1 MEMKVAIF
9 YDSLSASKANKVKD
23 IISLH
28 KCNAV
33 LYDEALQASHDINK
47 LMSDITHV
55 VLICESFVSERPSFF
70 MGYAI
75 GAGLSIVMV
84 GENCEISKQ
93 WLSLFKLVSI
103 DDFDSYFKL
112 EKKRFSEIEAKE
124 KAKRKLLDKG
134 YSLFTSNYVQ
144 AVLNNEVDVVKL
156 FIKAGFSASELD
168 ELGTPVLS
176 LAVRERHIDMVKALI
191 KEGASLDATSKD
203 RNYTALMDAAQ
214 IGEAK
219 IAKVLLEHKANPN
232 IQSKDG
238 QTALILAVGR
248 QDVEIIEMLL
258 KNNSDYNL
266 KDSMGMSSLDYA
278 NLFRNEEILKLFK
291 KTSKN

>member
-1 MEMKVAIF
+1 MKVAIF
-9 YDSLSASKANKVKD
+9 YDSSNASKANMVKD
-23 IISLH
+23 IVISN
-28 KCNAV
+28 KCSV
-33 LYDEALQASHDINK
+33 ILYDESSQTLYDIHKLMKDVTHIIFICEDFLEKQAS
-47 LMSDITHV
+47 
-55 VLICESFVSERPSFF
+55 FV

-75 GAGLSIVMV
+75 GAELPIVLISD
-84 GENCEISKQ
+84 NCKIEKE
-93 WLSLFKLVSI
+93 WLNLFKVFAI
-103 DDFDSYFKL
+103 DAFDSYFKL
-112 EKKRFSEIEAKE
+112 EKKRFKEIETKE

-144 AVLNNEVDVVKL
+144 AVVNNDVDTVKL

-176 LAVRERHIDMVKALI
+176 LAVRERHIEMVKTLL
-191 KEGASLDATSKD
+191 KEGALVDASSKD

-214 IGEAK
+214 IGEVQIAK
-219 IAKVLLEHKANPN
+219 ILLEHKANPN

-258 KNNSDYNL
+258 KNKSDYNL

-278 NLFRNEEILKLFK
+278 NLFRNEGILKLFDK
-291 KTSKN
+291 ATKN

>member
-1 MEMKVAIF
+1 MKVAIF
-9 YDSLSASKANKVKD
+9 YDSSNASKANIVKD
-23 IISLH
+23 IIKLH
-28 KCNAV
+28 KCNAI
-33 LYDEALQASHDINK
+33 LYDETLQTLQDVNN
-47 LMSDITHV
+47 LMSGITHV
-55 VLICESFVSERPSFF
+55 VFMSEDFSEKHPSFF

-75 GAGLSIVMV
+75 GAGLSIIMI
-84 GENCEISKQ
+84 EQDCKISKQ
-93 WLSLFKLVSI
+93 WLNLFKIVSI
-103 DDFDSYFKL
+103 DNFDSYFKL
-112 EKKRFSEIEAKE
+112 EKKQFSDVETKK
-124 KAKRKLLDKG
+124 KAKQKLLDKG

-144 AVLNNEVDVVKL
+144 AVLNNEVDIVKL

-176 LAVRERHIDMVKALI
+176 LAVRERHIDMVKTLI
-191 KEGASLDATSKD
+191 KEGALLNATSKD

-214 IGEAK
+214 IGEVK
-219 IAKVLLEHKANPN
+219 ITKVLLEHKADPN

-258 KNNSDYNL
+258 KNNSNCNL

-278 NLFRNEEILKLFK
+278 NLFRNEEILKLFNNAL
-291 KTSKN
+291 KN

>member
-1 MEMKVAIF
+1 MKVAIF
-9 YDSLSASKANKVKD
+9 YDSSNASKANIVKD
-23 IISLH
+23 IIKLH
-28 KCNAV
+28 KCNAI
-33 LYDEALQASHDINK
+33 LYDETLQTSQDVNN
-47 LMSDITHV
+47 LMSGITHV
-55 VLICESFVSERPSFF
+55 VFMSEDFSEKHPSFF

-75 GAGLSIVMV
+75 GAGLSIIMI
-84 GENCEISKQ
+84 EQDCKISKQ
-93 WLSLFKLVSI
+93 WLNLFKIVSI
-103 DDFDSYFKL
+103 DNFDSYFKL
-112 EKKRFSEIEAKE
+112 EKKQFSDVETKK
-124 KAKRKLLDKG
+124 KAKQKLLDKG

-144 AVLNNEVDVVKL
+144 AVLNNEVDIVKL

-176 LAVRERHIDMVKALI
+176 LAVRERHIDMVKTLI
-191 KEGASLDATSKD
+191 KEGALLNATSKD

-214 IGEAK
+214 IGEVK
-219 IAKVLLEHKANPN
+219 ITKVLLEHKADPN

-258 KNNSDYNL
+258 KNNSDCNL

-278 NLFRNEEILKLFK
+278 NLFRNEEILKLFNNAL
-291 KTSKN
+291 KN

>member
-1 MEMKVAIF
+1 MKVAIF
-9 YDSLSASKANKVKD
+9 YDSSNASKANIVKD
-23 IISLH
+23 IIKLH
-28 KCNAV
+28 KCNAI
-33 LYDEALQASHDINK
+33 LYDETLQTSQDVNN
-47 LMSDITHV
+47 LMSGITHV
-55 VLICESFVSERPSFF
+55 VFMSEDFSEKHPSFF

-75 GAGLSIVMV
+75 GAGLSIIMI
-84 GENCEISKQ
+84 EQDCKISKQ
-93 WLSLFKLVSI
+93 WLNLFKIVSI
-103 DDFDSYFKL
+103 DNFDSYFKL
-112 EKKRFSEIEAKE
+112 EKKQFSDVEIKK
-124 KAKRKLLDKG
+124 KAKQKLLDKG

-144 AVLNNEVDVVKL
+144 AVLNNEVDIVKL

-176 LAVRERHIDMVKALI
+176 LAVRERHIDMVKTLI
-191 KEGASLDATSKD
+191 KEGALLNATSKD

-214 IGEAK
+214 IGEVK
-219 IAKVLLEHKANPN
+219 ITKVLLEHKADPN

-258 KNNSDYNL
+258 KNNSDCNL

-278 NLFRNEEILKLFK
+278 NLFRNEEILKLFNNAL
-291 KTSKN
+291 KN

>member
-1 MEMKVAIF
+1 MKVAIF
-9 YDSLSASKANKVKD
+9 YDSSNASKANIVRD
-23 IISLH
+23 IIKLH
-28 KCNAV
+28 KCNAI
-33 LYDEALQASHDINK
+33 LYDETLQTSQDVNN
-47 LMSDITHV
+47 LMSGITHV
-55 VLICESFVSERPSFF
+55 VFMSEDFSEKHPSFF

-75 GAGLSIVMV
+75 GAGLSIIMI
-84 GENCEISKQ
+84 EQDCKISKQ
-93 WLSLFKLVSI
+93 WLNLFKIVSI
-103 DDFDSYFKL
+103 DNFDSYFKL
-112 EKKRFSEIEAKE
+112 EKKQFSDVETKK
-124 KAKRKLLDKG
+124 KAKQKLLDKG

-144 AVLNNEVDVVKL
+144 AVLNNEVDIVKL

-176 LAVRERHIDMVKALI
+176 LAVRERHIDMVKTLI
-191 KEGASLDATSKD
+191 KEGALLNATSKD

-214 IGEAK
+214 IGEVK
-219 IAKVLLEHKANPN
+219 ITKVLLEHKADPN

-258 KNNSDYNL
+258 KNNSDCNL

-278 NLFRNEEILKLFK
+278 NLFRNEEILKLFNNAL
-291 KTSKN
+291 KN

>member
-1 MEMKVAIF
+1 MKVAIF
-9 YDSLSASKANKVKD
+9 YDSSNASKANIVKD
-23 IISLH
+23 IIKLH
-28 KCNAV
+28 KCNAI
-33 LYDEALQASHDINK
+33 LYDETLQTSQDVNN
-47 LMSDITHV
+47 LMSGITHV
-55 VLICESFVSERPSFF
+55 VFMSEDFSEKHPSFF

-75 GAGLSIVMV
+75 GAGLSIIMI
-84 GENCEISKQ
+84 EQDCKISKQ
-93 WLSLFKLVSI
+93 WLNLFKIVSI
-103 DDFDSYFKL
+103 DNFDSYFKL
-112 EKKRFSEIEAKE
+112 EKKQFSDVETKK
-124 KAKRKLLDKG
+124 KAKQKLLDKG

-144 AVLNNEVDVVKL
+144 AVLNNEVDIVKL

-176 LAVRERHIDMVKALI
+176 LAVRERHIDMVKTLI
-191 KEGASLDATSKD
+191 KEGALLNATSKD

-214 IGEAK
+214 IGEVK
-219 IAKVLLEHKANPN
+219 ITKVLLEHKADPN

-258 KNNSDYNL
+258 KNNSDCNL

-278 NLFRNEEILKLFK
+278 NLFRNEEILKLFNDAL
-291 KTSKN
+291 KN

>member
-1 MEMKVAIF
+1 MKVAIF
-9 YDSLSASKANKVKD
+9 YDSSNASKANIVKD
-23 IISLH
+23 IIKLH
-28 KCNAV
+28 KCNAL
-33 LYDEALQASHDINK
+33 LYDETLQTSQDVNN
-47 LMSDITHV
+47 LMSGITHV
-55 VLICESFVSERPSFF
+55 VFMSEDFSEKHPSFF

-75 GAGLSIVMV
+75 GAGLSIIMI
-84 GENCEISKQ
+84 EQDCKISKQ
-93 WLSLFKLVSI
+93 WLNLFKIVSI
-103 DDFDSYFKL
+103 DNFDSYFKL
-112 EKKRFSEIEAKE
+112 EKKQFSDVETKK
-124 KAKRKLLDKG
+124 KAKQKLLDKG

-144 AVLNNEVDVVKL
+144 AVLNNEVDIVKL

-176 LAVRERHIDMVKALI
+176 LAVRERHIDMVKTLI
-191 KEGASLDATSKD
+191 KEGALLNATSKD

-214 IGEAK
+214 IGEVK
-219 IAKVLLEHKANPN
+219 ITKVLLEHKADPN

-258 KNNSDYNL
+258 KNNSDCNL

-278 NLFRNEEILKLFK
+278 NLFRNEEILKLFNNAL
-291 KTSKN
+291 KN

>member
-1 MEMKVAIF
+1 MKVAIF
-9 YDSLSASKANKVKD
+9 YDSSNASKANIVKD
-23 IISLH
+23 IIKLH
-28 KCNAV
+28 KCNAI
-33 LYDEALQASHDINK
+33 LYDETLQTSQDVNN
-47 LMSDITHV
+47 LMSGITHV
-55 VLICESFVSERPSFF
+55 VFMSEDFSEKHPSFF

-75 GAGLSIVMV
+75 GAGLSIIMI
-84 GENCEISKQ
+84 EQDCKISKQ
-93 WLSLFKLVSI
+93 WLNLFKIVSI
-103 DDFDSYFKL
+103 DNFDSYFKL
-112 EKKRFSEIEAKE
+112 EKKQFSDVETKK
-124 KAKRKLLDKG
+124 KAKQKLLDKG

-144 AVLNNEVDVVKL
+144 AVLNNEVNIVKL

-176 LAVRERHIDMVKALI
+176 LAVRERHIDMVKTLI
-191 KEGASLDATSKD
+191 KEGALLNATSKD

-214 IGEAK
+214 IGEVK
-219 IAKVLLEHKANPN
+219 ITKVLLEHKADPN

-258 KNNSDYNL
+258 KNNSDCNL

-278 NLFRNEEILKLFK
+278 NLFRNEEILKLFNNAL
-291 KTSKN
+291 KN

>member
-1 MEMKVAIF
+1 MKVAIF
-9 YDSLSASKANKVKD
+9 YDSSNASKANMVKD
-23 IISLH
+23 IVSSN
-28 KCNAV
+28 KCSV
-33 LYDEALQASHDINK
+33 ILYDESSQALYDIHKLMKDVTHMIFICEDFLEKQAS
-47 LMSDITHV
+47 
-55 VLICESFVSERPSFF
+55 FV

-75 GAGLSIVMV
+75 GAELPIVL
-84 GENCEISKQ
+84 ISDDCKIEKK
-93 WLSLFKLVSI
+93 WLNLFKVFAI
-103 DDFDSYFKL
+103 DAFDSYFKL
-112 EKKRFSEIEAKE
+112 EKKRFKEIETKE

-144 AVLNNEVDVVKL
+144 AVVNNDVDTVKL

-176 LAVRERHIDMVKALI
+176 LAVRERHIEMVKTLL
-191 KEGASLDATSKD
+191 KEGALVDASSKD

-214 IGEAK
+214 IGEVQIAK
-219 IAKVLLEHKANPN
+219 ILLEHKANPN

-258 KNNSDYNL
+258 KNKSDYNL

-278 NLFRNEEILKLFK
+278 NLFRNEEILKLFDK
-291 KTSKN
+291 ATKN

>member
-1 MEMKVAIF
+1 MKVAIF
-9 YDSLSASKANKVKD
+9 YDSSNASKANIVKD
-23 IISLH
+23 IIKLH
-28 KCNAV
+28 KCNAI
-33 LYDEALQASHDINK
+33 LYDETLQTSQDVNN
-47 LMSDITHV
+47 LMSGITHV
-55 VLICESFVSERPSFF
+55 VFMSEDFSEKHPSFF

-75 GAGLSIVMV
+75 GAGLSIIMI
-84 GENCEISKQ
+84 EQDCKISKQ
-93 WLSLFKLVSI
+93 WLNLFKIVSI
-103 DDFDSYFKL
+103 DNFDSYFKKQFSDV
-112 EKKRFSEIEAKE
+112 ETKK
-124 KAKRKLLDKG
+124 KAKQKLLDKG

-144 AVLNNEVDVVKL
+144 AVLNNEVDIVKL

-176 LAVRERHIDMVKALI
+176 LAVRERHIDMVKTLI
-191 KEGASLDATSKD
+191 KEGALLNATSKD

-214 IGEAK
+214 IGEVK
-219 IAKVLLEHKANPN
+219 ITKVLLEHKADPN

-258 KNNSDYNL
+258 KNNSDCNL

-278 NLFRNEEILKLFK
+278 NLFRNEEILKLFNNAL
-291 KTSKN
+291 KN